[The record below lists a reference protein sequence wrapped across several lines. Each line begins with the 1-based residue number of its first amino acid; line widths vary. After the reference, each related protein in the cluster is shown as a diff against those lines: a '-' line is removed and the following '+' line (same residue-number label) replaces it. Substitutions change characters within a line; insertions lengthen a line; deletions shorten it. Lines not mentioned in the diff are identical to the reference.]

1 MSNAF
6 SAQHL
11 VGALALLIGFTA
23 GCTGPRST
31 PSDGTTGEAPPRFVR
46 DVTPFAVKDADG
58 TPYDHPFL
66 GGFNTPRP
74 QFVDID
80 SDGDQDL
87 FIQERTGEI
96 IFFEN
101 TGSPGDPELTWRTD
115 DYRELDVGEWFRFA
129 DLNDNGRS
137 DLLAEQP
144 YSYIRY
150 YRNSGTEQDPQFE
163 LAADSL
169 KSVSGEALF
178 SDRQNIPNVTDIDCD
193 GALDLFIGRLDGTI
207 TRYEATG
214 QHDDPPRFELVT
226 ERFEDIEIVGQIGT
240 LHGANTLTFVD
251 IDGDG
256 DQDLFWG
263 DFFEPSLLLIENTG
277 SCENPVLQS
286 EPEPFPPV
294 DPISTSGYNAPTL
307 ADWNG
312 DGQFELLVGVLGGA
326 YSANTTLADNLYFY
340 AQNSDGQHELQTKR
354 FIRAIDVGSES
365 IPAVG
370 DITGDGAPDL
380 LLANKIDPD
389 STSTSLVYRFENQ
402 GSSTDP
408 VLQKGDMLDLP
419 EGYHYAPALGDLT
432 GNGRAD
438 LLLGTWKGRVA
449 FYRNTDGQFES
460 ANASMVTLPSG
471 SNSTPALGDL
481 TGDGTLDLVVGAS
494 DGSVHFY
501 HNTGTPESPAFT
513 RDDELLANIE
523 VGSRSA
529 PALSDVDGDG
539 TLDLI
544 VGDKDGTLTLFRN
557 TGTPEAPAFSS
568 DGTTLDLRAPRLAAP
583 AFGDWTGNG
592 RAELLLGGTGGG
604 LMYYARP

>member
-1 MSNAF
+1 MSDSL
-6 SAQHL
+6 SAQL
-11 VGALALLIGFTA
+11 FVSALTLFIALA
-23 GCTGPRST
+23 GCSGPRST
-31 PSDGTTGEAPPRFVR
+31 QSDAEDAGERLFVR
-46 DVTPFAVKDADG
+46 DVTPFTVQDTDG

-80 SDGDQDL
+80 GDDDTDL
-87 FIQERTGEI
+87 FLQERTGEI

-101 TGSPGDPELTWRTD
+101 TGSPDDPELTWRTD
-115 DYRELDVGEWFRFA
+115 DYRDLDVGEWFRFA
-129 DLNDNGRS
+129 DMNDDGRP

-150 YRNSGTEQDPQFE
+150 YRNTGTDGNPQFE

-207 TRYEATG
+207 TRYEAVG
-214 QHDDPPRFELVT
+214 RADAVPRFKLVT
-226 ERFEDIEIVGQIGT
+226 ERFENIEIVGQIGT

-251 IDGDG
+251 IDDDG

-286 EPEPFPPV
+286 EPEPFPPS
-294 DPISTSGYNAPTL
+294 DPMSSSGYNAPTL
-307 ADWNG
+307 SDWNG
-312 DGQFELLVGVLGGA
+312 DNRLELLVGVLGGA

-340 AQNSDGQHELQTKR
+340 ARNQDGQYQLQTKR
-354 FIRAIDVGSES
+354 FIRSVDVGSES

-370 DITGDGAPDL
+370 DITGDGTPDL

-402 GSSTDP
+402 GTAAKP
-408 VLQKGDMLDLP
+408 MLQKRGILDLP
-419 EGYHYAPALGDLT
+419 EGYHYAPALGDLDDD
-432 GNGRAD
+432 GDAD

-449 FYRNTDGQFES
+449 FYRNTDGRFEAVNKS
-460 ANASMVTLPSG
+460 FVTLPSG
-471 SNSTPALGDL
+471 SNSTPALGDIDNDGTL
-481 TGDGTLDLVVGAS
+481 DLFVGASDGTVKFYRNTGTPEEPAFTLEAKNFANVNRDQRSVPALADLDGDGTLDLVVGS
-494 DGSVHFY
+494 KG
-501 HNTGTPESPAFT
+501 GT
-513 RDDELLANIE
+513 
-523 VGSRSA
+523 VMHY
-529 PALSDVDGDG
+529 
-539 TLDLI
+539 
-544 VGDKDGTLTLFRN
+544 RN
-557 TGTPEAPAFSS
+557 TGTPEAPSFTE
-568 DGTTLDLRAPRLAAP
+568 GKELNLRAPRLAAP
-583 AFGDWTGNG
+583 VFGDWNDDD
-592 RAELLLGGTGGG
+592 RADLFLGGAGGG
-604 LMYYARP
+604 LVYYARP